1 MTAPDLSANEKQLF
15 RLFDIWRV
23 ICAFVVALSH
33 AQAMGLMD
41 WPGSLG
47 QAAHHAVIVFF
58 VISGYSVS
66 HSARLKVSTQA
77 FLAQRFS
84 RLWATTVPVL
94 LVALAIGLV
103 ARSQA
108 WNALDDWTINKWY
121 LHLPFN
127 ALFLG
132 QFGPWAMSPFG
143 LVPYWSLAYEAWYY
157 LFFAVLM
164 LDGSR
169 PWHRAALA
177 VMLIALAP
185 RMILLLPCWL
195 AGVALHRWS
204 LNHSARRPPTARPGI
219 TPLVFCMLCL
229 GLYLIAL
236 VPPLHV
242 ASDLSAQW
250 SDQLKQWGELHLPA
264 PWAGLSNLGYSK
276 WFLGDW
282 MLALLF
288 GLVVAATSARL
299 TISASSLPVV
309 ERAWRTLANLSFGV
323 YLLHYP
329 VLKILQFAG
338 LGELP
343 AGPRAAGL
351 VLALGA
357 ILGFS
362 QLCETTRP
370 WWRRQLIRQMS
381 RSPSPSI
388 KL

>member
-1 MTAPDLSANEKQLF
+1 MTAPDLSADEKRLF

-33 AQAMGLMD
+33 AQAMELLD
-41 WPGSLG
+41 WPGPLG

-66 HSARLKVSTQA
+66 YSSRSKTSTQS

-94 LVALAIGLV
+94 LLALVIGLA
-103 ARSQA
+103 ARSQG
-108 WNALDDWTINKWY
+108 WDALDDWTINKWY

-157 LFFAVLM
+157 LFFAALM

-169 PWHRAALA
+169 PWHRGALA
-177 VMLIALAP
+177 LMLIALAP

-195 AGVALHRWS
+195 AGVALHRWTLTRS
-204 LNHSARRPPTARPGI
+204 PPAPSTARLVI
-219 TPLVFCMLCL
+219 TPLVFCALCL
-229 GLYLIAL
+229 GLYIVAL
-236 VPPLHV
+236 APLLHFT
-242 ASDLSAQW
+242 SDISAQW
-250 SDQLKQWGELHLPA
+250 AEQLKHWGEARLTA
-264 PWAGLSNLGYSK
+264 PWTGLSNLGYSK
-276 WFLGDW
+276 WFVGDW
-282 MLALLF
+282 ILALIFSLTI
-288 GLVVAATSARL
+288 AAAIVRL
-299 TISASSLPVV
+299 NISASSSSRV
-309 ERAWRTLANLSFGV
+309 EQGWRTLANLSFGV

-329 VLKILQFAG
+329 ALKILQFAG

-351 VLALGA
+351 LLALAA

-362 QLCETTRP
+362 QLCEFTRP
-370 WWRRQLIRQMS
+370 WWRRQLS
-381 RSPSPSI
+381 RPLSPSVKP
-388 KL
+388 